1 MQEGRDKFLL
11 NNPSGG
17 MGVLQRT
24 GMNNGT
30 SMEVDESNNKGELR
44 LEGRLVR
51 DGIRNKIWRKGY
63 RQPKLSS
70 VVPSF
75 EIFVI
80 DTS

>member
-30 SMEVDESNNKGELR
+30 SMEVDESNNEGGLR
-44 LEGRLVR
+44 LEGGLVR
-51 DGIRNKIWRKGY
+51 DDIRNELWRKWY
-63 RQPKLSS
+63 R
-70 VVPSF
+70 
-75 EIFVI
+75 
-80 DTS
+80 